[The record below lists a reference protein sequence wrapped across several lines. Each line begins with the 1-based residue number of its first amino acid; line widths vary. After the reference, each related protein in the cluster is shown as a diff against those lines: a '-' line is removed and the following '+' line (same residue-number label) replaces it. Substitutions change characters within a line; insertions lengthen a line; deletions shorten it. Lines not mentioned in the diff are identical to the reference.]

1 MMATLLRRPFI
12 AGLAFLAVALAVL
25 LAFEVAGT
33 SRSRIPAGTVRP
45 VTPAPAK
52 LLPPVTPTPAEQAY
66 PEVVARPLFTPT
78 RRPAPAQQVA
88 AAPTFNRGQFQLL
101 GVIIAGNSKT
111 AMLREKASGKIHR
124 VDLGREVNGIKVAS
138 IERDAVTL
146 AQGGE
151 TEVVPLQVQKAAA
164 AAAVAS
170 TAGAAGPFAQAAPG
184 QPVAHPAP
192 PGAPPQQPAHPAAP
206 PAPFQL
212 PPASAALLGVPPPGT
227 PQAAAAAAAAAQQ
240 ATTPLSPE
248 ELLARR
254 RARRTQPN
262 P

>member
-138 IERDAVTL
+138 IERDTVTL

-170 TAGAAGPFAQAAPG
+170 TAGAAGPFAQAPG
-184 QPVAHPAP
+184 QPIAHPVP
-192 PGAPPQQPAHPAAP
+192 PGAHPQPPAHPTAP

-227 PQAAAAAAAAAQQ
+227 PQAAAAAAAAPQ

>member
-1 MMATLLRRPFI
+1 MMSILLRRPFM
-12 AGLAFLAVALAVL
+12 AGLAFLAAALAVL
-25 LAFEVAGT
+25 LAFELA
-33 SRSRIPAGTVRP
+33 SANRSRIPAGTVRP

-78 RRPAPAQQVA
+78 RRPAPTQQVA
-88 AAPTFNRGQFQLL
+88 AAPAFNRGQFQLL

-124 VDLGREVNGIKVAS
+124 VDVGREVNGIKVAS
-138 IERDAVTL
+138 IERDTVTL

-151 TEVVPLQVQKAAA
+151 SEVVPLQVQKAAA
-164 AAAVAS
+164 AAAVS
-170 TAGAAGPFAQAAPG
+170 PTAGAAGPFAQAAAPG
-184 QPVAHPAP
+184 QPIAHPTP
-192 PGAPPQQPAHPAAP
+192 PGAQPQPHAP

-212 PPASAALLGVPPPGT
+212 PPASAALLGIPPPGT